1 MFTTLPSTTCC
12 DEQLGKMAT
21 MANAPRLVEPQDLY
35 DGPDPAPPGVNFL
48 PPPPEKKDVR
58 ARPDYVATIAA
69 ALDMLGARIVVLI
82 AMLAACAM
90 WSFAVY
96 EPELQR
102 TYAAIAFSL
111 TVFLPAVAL
120 YWRRG

>member
-1 MFTTLPSTTCC
+1 
-12 DEQLGKMAT
+12 
-21 MANAPRLVEPQDLY
+21 LY
-35 DGPDPAPPGVNFL
+35 DGPELPQSGVNFL
-48 PPPPEKKDVR
+48 PPPPEKQPAR

-82 AMLAACAM
+82 AVMAACVM
-90 WSFAVY
+90 WGFAVY

-102 TYAAIAFSL
+102 TYAAIAFSV

>member
-1 MFTTLPSTTCC
+1 
-12 DEQLGKMAT
+12 MASSF
-21 MANAPRLVEPQDLY
+21 PRPVEDKDLY
-35 DGPDPAPPGVNFL
+35 EGPQPPEAMPRVNFL
-48 PPPPEKKDVR
+48 PPPTDAR
-58 ARPDYVATIAA
+58 SRPDYVATITA

-82 AMLAACAM
+82 AVLAACVM
-90 WSFAVY
+90 WGFAVY

-102 TYAAIAFSL
+102 TYAAIAFSV

>member
-1 MFTTLPSTTCC
+1 
-12 DEQLGKMAT
+12 MASSF
-21 MANAPRLVEPQDLY
+21 PRAVEDKDLY
-35 DGPDPAPPGVNFL
+35 EGPQPTFPSGPDPLNPKFSFAPDRV
-48 PPPPEKKDVR
+48 DAR
-58 ARPDYVATIAA
+58 TRPDYVATITA

-82 AMLAACAM
+82 AVLAACLM
-90 WSFAVY
+90 WGFAVY

>member
-1 MFTTLPSTTCC
+1 MASSFPRPVEEGDLYTGPEPPAAEFIPPSTTG
-12 DEQLGKMAT
+12 DA
-21 MANAPRLVEPQDLY
+21 R
-35 DGPDPAPPGVNFL
+35 
-48 PPPPEKKDVR
+48 R
-58 ARPDYVATIAA
+58 RPDYVATIAA

-82 AMLAACAM
+82 AVLSACGM
-90 WSFAVY
+90 WAYAVY
-96 EPELQR
+96 DPQLQR

>member
-1 MFTTLPSTTCC
+1 MASSFPRPV
-12 DEQLGKMAT
+12 DEA
-21 MANAPRLVEPQDLY
+21 DLY
-35 DGPDPAPPGVNFL
+35 TGPEPSQSPGVNFL
-48 PPPPEKKDVR
+48 PPDPERKSPR
-58 ARPDYVATIAA
+58 SRPDYVATIAA

-82 AMLAACAM
+82 AVLAACAM
-90 WSFAVY
+90 WGFAVY
-96 EPELQR
+96 QPELQR

>member
-1 MFTTLPSTTCC
+1 
-12 DEQLGKMAT
+12 
-21 MANAPRLVEPQDLY
+21 MANSSPRLVEPGDLY
-35 DGPDPAPPGVNFL
+35 DGPEPRPPGVNFL
-48 PPPPEKKDVR
+48 PPAPENRPGKSESAR
-58 ARPDYVATIAA
+58 SRPDYVATITA

-82 AMLAACAM
+82 AVLAACVM
-90 WSFAVY
+90 WGFAVY

-102 TYAAIAFSL
+102 TYAAIAFSV

>member
-1 MFTTLPSTTCC
+1 MVNSLT
-12 DEQLGKMAT
+12 
-21 MANAPRLVEPQDLY
+21 PRLVEPGDLY
-35 DGPDPAPPGVNFL
+35 DGPEPPAPGVNFL
-48 PPPPEKKDVR
+48 PPPPESKGPR
-58 ARPDYVATIAA
+58 SRPDYVATITA

-82 AMLAACAM
+82 AVFAACMM
-90 WSFAVY
+90 WGFAVY